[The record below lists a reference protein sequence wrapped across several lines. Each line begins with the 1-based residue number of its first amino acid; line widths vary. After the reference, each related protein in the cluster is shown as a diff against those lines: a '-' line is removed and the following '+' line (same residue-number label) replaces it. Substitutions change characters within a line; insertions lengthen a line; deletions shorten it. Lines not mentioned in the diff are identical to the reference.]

1 MDHKHRKG
9 NPAYAGMR
17 RSPHACRRCGIPAS
31 APDYSAGASRLF
43 SSGILAAA
51 DEPAPRQPIEE
62 QRDEGDSCAL
72 CPGSR
77 ARGRSELLLLC
88 TAVGVWQPPP
98 AAQEA
103 VGTEAEEEE
112 VAAAEAEGL
121 AEGAFVLDTLEV
133 TAAPGT
139 TTEDTGSWTTEWM
152 RSATGLPL
160 SQKRDAA
167 VDQRHHRRPDEGPQ
181 HHLGQRG
188 DGRGHRH
195 HRAALRQRADEL
207 LLARLPDRLLP
218 VRRRADPARRHL
230 AVRRQQHRH
239 GALRPRR
246 DRARRHRPD
255 AGRRRARRLDQL
267 HPQAPDELPAPR
279 DRRRRSPT
287 RSAAASRPTSPG
299 RSTRAARCAAASSAP
314 STPRGH
320 ARRLLQGRATSATA
334 RSSSTSPTGRCST
347 SASATRRPTPTTSTW
362 GGLPPVRTAPAT
374 LIDWPWGFNLGA
386 DWTYIDTQRT
396 EAFASVEHVFE
407 NGWTGAASS
416 RRTSR
421 TSSQSQLAWIS
432 PRDARTTRR
441 PGSASSSWAGEVR
454 RRLHPGLAERG
465 AERRLPGAR
474 PVPRS
479 SCVGV
484 FVSKGERHLRRLRRR
499 PRARWARSA
508 TSSTGTAASPSPT
521 SPTRRPRSATP
532 RPPRSASTAPRSSTR
547 PTRSRCIAGARRQLV
562 GRQRQTDPGSPTFS
576 YSFEGDR
583 HALRRLHLRH
593 QRDLDRLRQRHQ
605 HLQAAAGAGHRPQ
618 LSRPDLRLELRARR
632 QGRACSTARSTPR
645 RRCSRP
651 TRRTMRTTSA
661 SSRRRTAAS
670 GPDGRWRVLGESS
683 VVIYDARRAH
693 VTEGKK
699 PLLGATGLRVS
710 VLPAGAVFDPRTG
723 GGDL

>member
-1 MDHKHRKG
+1 
-9 NPAYAGMR
+9 MR
-17 RSPHACRRCGIPAS
+17 RFV
-31 APDYSAGASRLF
+31 RLR
-43 SSGILAAA
+43 GLAADA
-51 DEPAPRQPIEE
+51 RA
-62 QRDEGDSCAL
+62 S
-72 CPGSR
+72 PGH
-77 ARGRSELLLLC
+77 RGGRC
-88 TAVGVWQPPP
+88 WHAA

-112 VAAAEAEGL
+112 AAAAVAEGL
-121 AEGAFVLDTLEV
+121 DEGAFVLDTLEV

-160 SQKRDAA
+160 SPEGDAA

-181 HHLGQRG
+181 HHHGQRG

-195 HRAALRQRADEL
+195 HRAGLRQRADQL

-287 RSAAASRPTSPG
+287 RSAAAPRPTSPG
-299 RSTRAARCAAASSAP
+299 RSTRAARCAAACSAR
-314 STPRGH
+314 STA
-320 ARRLLQGRATSATA
+320 ARARSTATS
-334 RSSSTSPTGRCST
+334 R
-347 SASATRRPTPTTSTW
+347 TRYVGYGALEFDLTDRTLLNLGVSYQKTDADNVTW
-362 GGLPPVRTAPAT
+362 GGLPPCDSAGD
-374 LIDWPWGFNLGA
+374 LIDWPWGFNLGT
-386 DWTYIDTQRT
+386 DWTYIDTERT

-407 NGWTGAASS
+407 NDWTGASRDPRRERLRRASS
-416 RRTSR
+416 
-421 TSSQSQLAWIS
+421 
-432 PRDARTTRR
+432 
-441 PGSASSSWAGEVR
+441 PGSPGDPGSPETGARHVVLGREVR

-474 PVPRS
+474 PDPRVRASAAS
-479 SCVGV
+479 S
-484 FVSKGERHLRRLRRR
+484 R
-499 PRARWARSA
+499 RARAPSTTTTSTPRRSGRSA
-508 TSSTGTAASPSPT
+508 TSSTGTAASPSPSFSDEAT
-521 SPTRRPRSATP
+521 QVWDTETTQVGLYGTTAVPRDRRARAARRRP
-532 RPPRSASTAPRSSTR
+532 
-547 PTRSRCIAGARRQLV
+547 RQLV
-562 GRQRQTDPGSPTFS
+562 GRQRQTDPGVADVLLRVR
-576 YSFEGDR
+576 GHR

-593 QRDLDRLRQRHQ
+593 QRDLHRLRQRHE

-618 LSRPDLRLELRARR
+618 LSRPDLRLQLRARR

-651 TRRTMRTTSA
+651 TRRTSRTTSA
-661 SSRRRTAAS
+661 RSRRRTAS
-670 GPDGRWRVLGESS
+670 VYELIDGTTTRGFE
-683 VVIYDARRAH
+683 IEA
-693 VTEGKK
+693 
-699 PLLGATGLRVS
+699 
-710 VLPAGAVFDPRTG
+710 AGAISERWNASLGYTYAYSEDDDGNRGQHRHAAQHAEGRHRLPRPGHPATTG
-723 GGDL
+723 